1 MAEQLSAWKAYCQLL
16 TTLHASPQQMLREEK
31 LIEDDHAAATA
42 AVDRE
47 SQQIQIDLLSKR
59 SALQAVLDQA
69 RASLATLNDN
79 RFQLQQKLAP
89 GRDVHPRES
98 VAPRIPV
105 AHLKS
110 QLESAIQ
117 HLVRERRS
125 QIAARRKADEDEVRL
140 RLAEE
145 DRLARERVA
154 LQQQQAARQRQL
166 KMFALIVVV
175 VIMVGIAALRAI
187 FPG

>member
-1 MAEQLSAWKAYCQLL
+1 
-16 TTLHASPQQMLREEK
+16 
-31 LIEDDHAAATA
+31 
-42 AVDRE
+42 
-47 SQQIQIDLLSKR
+47 
-59 SALQAVLDQA
+59 
-69 RASLATLNDN
+69 
-79 RFQLQQKLAP
+79 
-89 GRDVHPRES
+89 
-98 VAPRIPV
+98 
-105 AHLKS
+105 
-110 QLESAIQ
+110 
-117 HLVRERRS
+117 VRERRS

-145 DRLARERVA
+145 DRLARETVA